1 MSQDRSGRDD
11 GSDQPGST
19 MTSML
24 IIVVMALVVVVGL
37 ALLALRSG

>member
-11 GSDQPGST
+11 RTDPAGST
-19 MTSML
+19 MTPVL

-37 ALLALRSG
+37 VLLALRGG